1 MRRIIFLC
9 FLTASLND
17 GFAQQ
22 VSTPYDYPIKP
33 GTVEWKSFK
42 SGDEMAA
49 ACNIPD
55 TVLHNLMTQAL
66 AVTCLNYPLFNEI
79 LSANNLQAGFS
90 ALTDGFNGFKELLS
104 RKDAGKELLLIYQ
117 SLNPKNLTLFS
128 SLEEK
133 GDFTF
138 KYTYIEVLLS
148 QNQIISGLTQ
158 SERQFLR
165 QEAIK
170 KFEQKKE
177 LINDFGMFGLNTSAW
192 VLGKLLQIDE
202 KQNSLP
208 GAINEQDLNFFLSTG
223 TFGNKEILDAI
234 YTGSKSL

>member
-1 MRRIIFLC
+1 MKKIVLLIFLS
-9 FLTASLND
+9 FSVLTIL
-17 GFAQQ
+17 AQNNN
-22 VSTPYDYPIKP
+22 TPYDYPIKP
-33 GTVEWKSFK
+33 GTVEWKNFK

-55 TVLHNLMTQAL
+55 TVLNNLNTRAL
-66 AVTCLNYPLFNEI
+66 VVTCLNYPLFNEI

-90 ALTDGFNGFKELLS
+90 ALTDGFNGFKELLN
-104 RKDAGKELLLIYQ
+104 RKDAGKELLLTYQ
-117 SLNPKNLTLFS
+117 SLNPKNLTLLS
-128 SLEEK
+128 TLEEK
-133 GDFTF
+133 GEFTF
-138 KYTYIEVLLS
+138 KYTYIELLLS
-148 QNQIISGLTQ
+148 QNQIISGFTQ
-158 SERQFLR
+158 SERQLLR

-192 VLGKLLQIDE
+192 VLGKLLQIEE